1 MRAKTRCHRSPNF
14 LKRRF
19 VYLFAYHNTTQN
31 KKISFCSQSLKWN
44 CRHESNRTMKVKFT
58 LRRFLRPSSL
68 LFFVCIIHCVSASAF
83 VPRNSNGISS
93 SSSSSS
99 LSLSIFSIL
108 KPAAVPSPSVSIKSY
123 HHKNWKLTHRYKP
136 ASPGFE
142 DESPLLLIHPVGI
155 GLSSWFWERVMDAWT
170 GPAMYAPNLI
180 GCGVQEGS
188 DPWDPDQQGLS
199 FPLGW
204 VQGCETLM
212 QESSTS
218 GALPLNTFTVVVQ
231 GGLAPVGLLLASRNP
246 QTVGKLIFASPPRWK
261 EMTTSVPQ
269 VELERNYNFLRSPVL
284 GNLAFSFLE
293 SRKAVEF
300 FSNQFLFSEPCDEE
314 WLEKGEKES
323 CVEARP
329 PVMAFN
335 AGFCNHRSFEKE
347 LLALEQPTLVVG
359 GEADKRQRQEYT
371 EKMNNCILT
380 NIPGQNVLPWE
391 SPELFV
397 EAINNF

>member
-1 MRAKTRCHRSPNF
+1 MT
-14 LKRRF
+14 
-19 VYLFAYHNTTQN
+19 Y
-31 KKISFCSQSLKWN
+31 
-44 CRHESNRTMKVKFT
+44 
-58 LRRFLRPSSL
+58 
-68 LFFVCIIHCVSASAF
+68 
-83 VPRNSNGISS
+83 
-93 SSSSSS
+93 
-99 LSLSIFSIL
+99 
-108 KPAAVPSPSVSIKSY
+108 
-123 HHKNWKLTHRYKP
+123 RYKP

-170 GPAMYAPNLI
+170 GPAIYAPNLI

-188 DPWDPDQQGLS
+188 DLWDPDQRGLS

-212 QESSTS
+212 QESASR
-218 GALPLNTFTVVVQ
+218 ALPLNLKFPPKIFTFTVVAQ
-231 GGLAPVGLLLASRNP
+231 GGLAPVGVLLASRNP
-246 QTVGKLIFASPPRWK
+246 KTVGKLIFTSPPRWE

-269 VELERNYNFLRSPVL
+269 AELERNYNFLRSPVL
-284 GNLAFSFLE
+284 GKLAFSVLE

-300 FSNQFLFSEPCDEE
+300 FSNLFLFSEPCDEE

-335 AGFCNHRSFEKE
+335 AGLCNHRSFEEE

-371 EKMNNCILT
+371 EKMKDCILV

-391 SPELFV
+391 SPELV
-397 EAINNF
+397 AEAIKNF